1 MIQLIRNMLDK
12 FLVAERRLEVI
23 GLGVERV
30 EGFLV

>member
-1 MIQLIRNMLDK
+1 MLDK